1 MIKDLFLGMEE
12 IFVFL
17 IGDGQILSAFMPL
30 ITILA
35 NLIKSV
41 IAPVLKVLYALLEP
55 IFTILNA
62 IIEAIK
68 WILDHTVGWLM
79 DIVNGA
85 IDWFSDTF
93 LGGSSNESSQS
104 TVNNQTTNNVT
115 INTSSSEFDV
125 DSINEALGGSYL

>member
-1 MIKDLFLGMEE
+1 
-12 IFVFL
+12 
-17 IGDGQILSAFMPL
+17 
-30 ITILA
+30 
-35 NLIKSV
+35 
-41 IAPVLKVLYALLEP
+41 
-55 IFTILNA
+55 
-62 IIEAIK
+62 
-68 WILDHTVGWLM
+68 M

-93 LGGSSNESSQS
+93 LGGSNNESSQN